1 MDQQKIFNML
11 PLSDELRKKV
21 YEAILKFDLNASQ
34 PLVQDPVDNSET
46 PNSVDRS
53 DPCQPHM
60 HSLQTQTPH

>member
-1 MDQQKIFNML
+1 MDQQKIFDML

-21 YEAILKFDLNASQ
+21 YEAILNASQ
-34 PLVQDPVDNSET
+34 PLVQDRVDNSET

-60 HSLQTQTPH
+60 PILQTQTPH

>member
-21 YEAILKFDLNASQ
+21 YEAILNASQ
-34 PLVQDPVDNSET
+34 PLVQDRVDNSET

-60 HSLQTQTPH
+60 PIL

>member
-21 YEAILKFDLNASQ
+21 YEAILNASQ
-34 PLVQDPVDNSET
+34 PLVQDRADNSET

-60 HSLQTQTPH
+60 PILQTQTPH

>member
-21 YEAILKFDLNASQ
+21 FEAILNASQ
-34 PLVQDPVDNSET
+34 PLVQDRVDNSET

-60 HSLQTQTPH
+60 PILQTQTPH

>member
-21 YEAILKFDLNASQ
+21 YEAILNASQ

>member
-11 PLSDELRKKV
+11 PLSDELRKQV
-21 YEAILKFDLNASQ
+21 YEAILNASQ
-34 PLVQDPVDNSET
+34 PLVQDRVDNSET

-60 HSLQTQTPH
+60 PILQTQTPH

>member
-21 YEAILKFDLNASQ
+21 YEAIFNASQ
-34 PLVQDPVDNSET
+34 PLAQDPLDNSET

-60 HSLQTQTPH
+60 PILQTQTPH

>member
-11 PLSDELRKKV
+11 PLSDEIRKKV
-21 YEAILKFDLNASQ
+21 YEATLNASQ
-34 PLVQDPVDNSET
+34 PFVQDPVDNSET

-60 HSLQTQTPH
+60 PILQTQTPH

>member
-21 YEAILKFDLNASQ
+21 FEAILNASQ
-34 PLVQDPVDNSET
+34 PLVQDRVDNSET

-60 HSLQTQTPH
+60 PIMQTQTPH

>member
-21 YEAILKFDLNASQ
+21 YEAILNASQ
-34 PLVQDPVDNSET
+34 PLVQDRVDNSET

-60 HSLQTQTPH
+60 PILQTQTPH